1 MHNISNHKEER
12 KLVKKAYSFR
22 IYPNKAQEELINK
35 TLGSCRFVFN
45 LSLKLQ
51 KQKDEMWYIVEK
63 MVNEGYFH
71 TNNYKG
77 EYFNKHQAV
86 KDIVSFK
93 NNYDFLKEVDSITLQ
108 AATEDLGSAYEKYY
122 KKLSQKPRYR
132 SKKDSYQ
139 SFTTKMVNNNIQLKN
154 DRLKLPKL
162 GAIKI
167 KVSRHLEG
175 PINRV
180 TVSKRPSGKYFV
192 SILCDVNVIPL
203 AKSINK
209 VGVDVGIKTFAVCS
223 DGTSYKNPKHLRKS
237 EKRLKKLQQ
246 DLSRKKLNSSN
257 RNKARLKVAR
267 LHEKI
272 ANQRQDFL
280 YKVSS
285 KIINENQVI
294 VIEDLKISN
303 MIKNHKLAKAIA
315 ELSWAEFRSMLEYK
329 ALWYGR
335 EIIIAP
341 SNYASSQLC
350 SCCGYKNK
358 LVKDL
363 SLRSWE
369 CPSCKTSHD
378 RDLNASYNLLKLAI

>member
-63 MVNEGYFH
+63 MVNEGYFP

-162 GAIKI
+162 GIKI
-167 KVSRHLEG
+167 KVSRALEG

-223 DGTSYKNPKHLRKS
+223 DGSSYKNPKHLRKS
-237 EKRLKKLQQ
+237 EQRLKKLQQ

-257 RNKARLKVAR
+257 RNKARIKVAR

-280 YKVSS
+280 NKVSS

-315 ELSWAEFRSMLEYK
+315 EVSWAEFRSMLEYK
-329 ALWYGR
+329 ALWYER
-335 EIIIAP
+335 KLIIAP
-341 SNYASSQLC
+341 SSYASSQLC

-363 SLRSWE
+363 SLRNWE

-378 RDLNASYNLLKLAI
+378 RDLNAANNLLKLAI